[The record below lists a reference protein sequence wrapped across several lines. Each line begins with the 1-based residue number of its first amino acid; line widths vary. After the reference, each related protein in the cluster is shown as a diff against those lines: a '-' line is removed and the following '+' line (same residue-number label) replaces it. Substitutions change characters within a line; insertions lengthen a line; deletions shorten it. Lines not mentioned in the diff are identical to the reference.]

1 MTLNPA
7 SVAVI
12 LPAAGKSRRFG
23 SDEKKIF
30 ARLGDRPVWE
40 HAVGRLR
47 QCTEI
52 GEIIVAIAPEDRVI
66 WDQHLSSARHDYR
79 LTLVN
84 GGAERVD
91 SVLAGMQLAK
101 DSPWIA
107 IHDAARPLV
116 RFEDLKQLFQ
126 AAEESGAAILA
137 KRLSGTIKKEEILE
151 PSTSTDHGPRIGH
164 TVDRRG
170 LWEALTPQVFKNEI
184 LTNAYHRWRGF
195 PVTDDAQLV
204 ERAGYHVRLIEGSP
218 TNLKITVGD
227 DLLVASALLASER
240 RSHR

>member
-1 MTLNPA
+1 MTLAPA

-23 SDEKKIF
+23 CDEKKIF

-52 GEIIVAIAPEDRVI
+52 GEIIVAIAPEDQQL
-66 WDQHLSSARHDYR
+66 WDQHLRAAHHDYR
-79 LTLVN
+79 VTLVH

-91 SVLAGMQLAK
+91 SVLAGLQLVK
-101 DSPWIA
+101 NSPWIA
-107 IHDAARPLV
+107 IHDAARPLI
-116 RFEDLKQLFQ
+116 RLEDLKRLFQ
-126 AAEESGAAILA
+126 AAEHSGAAILA
-137 KRLSGTIKKEEILE
+137 KRLSGTIKREAILE
-151 PSTSTDHGPRIGH
+151 TKMTTDHGPRIGH

-184 LTNAYHRWRGF
+184 LTSAYQRWRGF

-204 ERAGYHVRLIEGSP
+204 ERAGYPVHLVEGSP

-227 DLLVASALLASER
+227 DLLVASALLASENHNP
-240 RSHR
+240 S